1 MQLNRPRSSLLGF
14 SLPPPPPP
22 PPPSSFSSQF
32 STLRFSYH
40 LSPPTPPQQRSAL
53 HRTGP
58 SSSSPSLLTKS
69 LSLEPSCSPC
79 GHKVALDADTPQQAL
94 SDPGPSSSSSGPASL
109 AEGAE
114 LTERRSSASGLLLVN
129 DTGPPERPATT
140 ITPPSKRVPLPG
152 PKPQVP
158 PKPPH
163 LQQQAGVS
171 RPRPRAPEKPLPPTP
186 PCRPLPADPRGGR
199 SPPNRTDGTASPS
212 CVLSLIEKFEREQ
225 IIMVPDI
232 TGGALCPRLPE
243 LPSSRPSSPPS
254 SSSAAPPTP
263 AEEPLSEPPCRDDIT
278 VKGGGEGGDLHPNED
293 DEDHNDDD
301 DDDSDD
307 DEELAAACRDDLHQK
322 RLSMESGYSASE
334 KHLEDDVVA
343 VEMREQQQP
352 PQLLD
357 QSEIPSER
365 LSLPSSQTD
374 GKLANRDSG
383 IDSISS
389 PSHSEE
395 LCFAG
400 VEDGGVVYPC
410 SPALLPRLS
419 SSSSYAG
426 EGGEGEE
433 GEGRGGARRRRD
445 FSEEGDSDLEEE
457 EAELTLVLP
466 PPKTERQDSVELSVQ
481 QRVFNI
487 ANELLQTET
496 AYVSKLHLL
505 DQVFCGR
512 LLEEARCRSSFPCDV
527 VQGIFSN
534 ICSIYAFH
542 QQFLL
547 PALQK
552 RMDEWEVNPRIGDIL
567 QKLAPFLKM
576 YGEYVK
582 NFDHAMELLNTWGQ
596 RSAPFKI
603 IIQEIQREERCG
615 NLTLQHH
622 MLEPVQRIP
631 RYELLL
637 KDYLHRL
644 PEDAPDYR
652 DAQKSL
658 ELIATAAEHS
668 NAAIKKMERMRKLLK
683 VYELLGGEEDIV
695 NPTNELIK
703 EGHILKLSNKNGT
716 TQDRYLILFN
726 DRLLYC
732 VPKLRLIGQ
741 KYGVRARIDV
751 DGMELKETS
760 SAAVSRTFLV
770 CGKQR
775 SLELQARTEE
785 EKRDWIQAIQATV
798 QRHEQTMESFRHL
811 TCSLRDDESTPPHS
825 PSCVELGK
833 RAPTP
838 IREKEVTLCMKCQE
852 PFNSITKRRHHCKA
866 CGHVVCGKCSEFR
879 ARLSY
884 DNNRTN
890 RVCVDCYAM
899 LVGASPSPAVLT
911 SITTRRRSILEKQA
925 SLAAENSVICSF
937 LHHMEKGGGR
947 GWQKAWFVIPD
958 NEPLVLYI
966 YGAPQDVKAQRSV
979 PLIGFEVSL
988 PESCDRLE
996 RRHAFKIS
1004 QSHLTLYFSAE
1015 GEELQR
1021 RWMDILSRAGRGEE
1035 PQIHRPIV
1043 ESVEEEGE
1051 ELTAA
1056 AEGENT

>member
-1 MQLNRPRSSLLGF
+1 
-14 SLPPPPPP
+14 
-22 PPPSSFSSQF
+22 
-32 STLRFSYH
+32 
-40 LSPPTPPQQRSAL
+40 TP
-53 HRTGP
+53 
-58 SSSSPSLLTKS
+58 
-69 LSLEPSCSPC
+69 
-79 GHKVALDADTPQQAL
+79 
-94 SDPGPSSSSSGPASL
+94 
-109 AEGAE
+109 
-114 LTERRSSASGLLLVN
+114 
-129 DTGPPERPATT
+129 
-140 ITPPSKRVPLPG
+140 
-152 PKPQVP
+152 
-158 PKPPH
+158 
-163 LQQQAGVS
+163 
-171 RPRPRAPEKPLPPTP
+171 RPRPRAPQKPLPPP
-186 PCRPLPADPRGGR
+186 PGRALPFDPRGR
-199 SPPNRTDGTASPS
+199 TPPLRADGTASPT
-212 CVLSLIEKFEREQ
+212 CVLSLIEKFER
-225 IIMVPDI
+225 
-232 TGGALCPRLPE
+232 
-243 LPSSRPSSPPS
+243 
-254 SSSAAPPTP
+254 
-263 AEEPLSEPPCRDDIT
+263 
-278 VKGGGEGGDLHPNED
+278 
-293 DEDHNDDD
+293 
-301 DDDSDD
+301 
-307 DEELAAACRDDLHQK
+307 
-322 RLSMESGYSASE
+322 ASE
-334 KHLEDDVVA
+334 KHLDDDDAVV
-343 VEMREQQQP
+343 VEMRDPTP
-352 PQLLD
+352 PSD
-357 QSEIPSER
+357 QSELPSER

-400 VEDGGVVYPC
+400 VDEGEEAYPC
-410 SPALLPRLS
+410 SPALRPCSATRS
-419 SSSSYAG
+419 
-426 EGGEGEE
+426 
-433 GEGRGGARRRRD
+433 RRE
-445 FSEEGDSDLEEE
+445 FSEDSDEE
-457 EAELTLVLP
+457 EAELTLVLTT
-466 PPKTERQDSVELSVQ
+466 PKTDMQETAELSVQ

-487 ANELLQTET
+487 ANELLLTET

-505 DQVFCGR
+505 DQVFCLR
-512 LLEEARCRSSFPCDV
+512 LLEEARSRSSFPCDV
-527 VQGIFSN
+527 VHGIFSN
-534 ICSIYAFH
+534 ICSIYCFH

-552 RMDEWEVNPRIGDIL
+552 RMEEWNSNPRIGDIL

-582 NFDHAMELLNTWGQ
+582 NFDRSMELVNVWME
-596 RSAPFKI
+596 RSAPFKAI
-603 IIQEIQREERCG
+603 VQETQREERCG

-644 PEDAPDYR
+644 PEDDQDHR

-668 NAAIKKMERMRKLLK
+668 NAAIRKMERMRKLLK

-703 EGHILKLSNKNGT
+703 EGHILKLSNKNGS

-741 KYGVRARIDV
+741 KYGVRARINV

-760 SAAVSRTFLV
+760 SVAVPRTFLV
-770 CGKQR
+770 SGKQR
-775 SLELQARTEE
+775 SLELQARTEV
-785 EKRDWIQAIQATV
+785 EKRDWIQAIQATI
-798 QRHEQTMESFRHL
+798 QRHEQTVESFRHL

-852 PFNSITKRRHHCKA
+852 PFNAITKRRHHCKA

-899 LVGASPSPAVLT
+899 LVGVCPSQVGL
-911 SITTRRRSILEKQA
+911 SSSSQRRRSILEAFEAYCK
-925 SLAAENSVICSF
+925 NSVICSF
-937 LHHMEKGGGR
+937 LYHMEKGGGR
-947 GWQKAWFVIPD
+947 GWTKAWFVIPE
-958 NEPLVLYI
+958 NEPLVLYV
-966 YGAPQDVKAQRSV
+966 YGAPQDVKAQRSI
-979 PLIGFEVSL
+979 PLIGFEVAL

-1035 PQIHRPIV
+1035 PPLHRPIV
-1043 ESVEEEGE
+1043 ESLEEEGE
-1051 ELTAA
+1051 ELGTAN
-1056 AEGENT
+1056 EEENT

>member
-1 MQLNRPRSSLLGF
+1 MTGFVFCCAMYRSST
-14 SLPPPPPP
+14 
-22 PPPSSFSSQF
+22 
-32 STLRFSYH
+32 STR
-40 LSPPTPPQQRSAL
+40 
-53 HRTGP
+53 GP
-58 SSSSPSLLTKS
+58 ASSSASLLSKT

-79 GHKVALDADTPQQAL
+79 GLQGALDADSPQLL
-94 SDPGPSSSSSGPASL
+94 SSNMAPSSL
-109 AEGAE
+109 EEGAE
-114 LTERRSSASGLLLVN
+114 LVECCGPVM
-129 DTGPPERPATT
+129 DTGPVELPVTTVTPTTRSRP
-140 ITPPSKRVPLPG
+140 PLPG

-163 LQQQAGVS
+163 LQQQAGLS
-171 RPRPRAPEKPLPPTP
+171 RPRPRVPDKSLPPPP
-186 PCRPLPADPRGGR
+186 PCRALRA
-199 SPPNRTDGTASPS
+199 DGTASPT

-225 IIMVPDI
+225 IIVVPDI
-232 TGGALCPRLPE
+232 TGGALCPRSLE
-243 LPSSRPSSPPS
+243 PSSPRPSSPLS
-254 SSSAAPPTP
+254 STSPPHFLL
-263 AEEPLSEPPCRDDIT
+263 EEEELPCEATEHDDIT
-278 VKGGGEGGDLHPNED
+278 ERGGREGEGEELCD
-293 DEDHNDDD
+293 DV
-301 DDDSDD
+301 D
-307 DEELAAACRDDLHQK
+307 DEEEEELVAACCDNISQK
-322 RLSMESGYSASE
+322 RFSMESGYCVSE
-334 KHLEDDVVA
+334 RHLEDDAVA
-343 VEMREQQQP
+343 VETGDQQP
-352 PQLLD
+352 PLVLD
-357 QSEIPSER
+357 QSELASER

-395 LCFAG
+395 LCFAS
-400 VEDGGVVYPC
+400 VEDGGVAYPC

-426 EGGEGEE
+426 EGGEGEGQE
-433 GEGRGGARRRRD
+433 ARGGARKRRE

-457 EAELTLVLP
+457 VELTVVLA
-466 PPKTERQDSVELSVQ
+466 PPKTDRQDSVELSVH

-487 ANELLQTET
+487 ANELLHTET

-505 DQVFCGR
+505 DQVFCAR
-512 LLEEARCRSSFPCDV
+512 LLEEARVRSSFPCDV

-534 ICSIYAFH
+534 ICSIYCFH

-552 RMDEWEVNPRIGDIL
+552 RMEEWDSNPRIGDIL

-582 NFDHAMELLNTWGQ
+582 NFDQAMELVNTWME
-596 RSAPFKI
+596 RSSQFKAI
-603 IIQEIQREERCG
+603 VQETQREERCG

-644 PEDAPDYR
+644 PEDAPDHR

-668 NAAIKKMERMRKLLK
+668 NAAIRKMERMRKLLK

-741 KYGVRARIDV
+741 KYSVRARIDV

-770 CGKQR
+770 SGKQR

-785 EKRDWIQAIQATV
+785 EKKDWIQAIQATV
-798 QRHEQTMESFRHL
+798 QRHEQTAETFRQL
-811 TCSLRDDESTPPHS
+811 NCPLRDDESTPPHS

-890 RVCVDCYAM
+890 RVCVDCYVT
-899 LVGASPSPAVLT
+899 LVGASPSPGGL
-911 SITTRRRSILEKQA
+911 SSSSQRRRSILEKQA
-925 SLAAENSVICSF
+925 SLAAENSLICSF
-937 LHHMEKGGGR
+937 LHHMEKGSGR
-947 GWQKAWFVIPD
+947 SWQKAWFVIPE

-966 YGAPQDVKAQRSV
+966 YGAPQDVKAQRSM

-1021 RWMDILSRAGRGEE
+1021 RWMDILSKAGRGEE
-1035 PQIHRPIV
+1035 PLSHQPIV
-1043 ESVEEEGE
+1043 ESLEEEGE
-1051 ELTAA
+1051 ELADE
-1056 AEGENT
+1056 AEGDNT

>member
-1 MQLNRPRSSLLGF
+1 MTGLVFCCAVYMDRSSLTRG
-14 SLPPPPPP
+14 
-22 PPPSSFSSQF
+22 PS
-32 STLRFSYH
+32 
-40 LSPPTPPQQRSAL
+40 
-53 HRTGP
+53 

-69 LSLEPSCSPC
+69 VSLEPSCSPC
-79 GHKVALDADTPQQAL
+79 GHLVAPDANYLQQSA
-94 SDPGPSSSSSGPASL
+94 SDPGPASSSSGPASL
-109 AEGAE
+109 EGEADLAE
-114 LTERRSSASGLLLVN
+114 RLLLAKEG
-129 DTGPPERPATT
+129 GPTV
-140 ITPPSKRVPLPG
+140 TPPGRSRPPLPG

-163 LQQQAGVS
+163 LQQQAVVS
-171 RPRPRAPEKPLPPTP
+171 RPRPRPPDKPLPPTP
-186 PCRPLPADPRGGR
+186 PCRPLPADPWGGR
-199 SPPNRTDGTASPS
+199 TPPIRDDGTASPT

-225 IIMVPDI
+225 IIVVPDI
-232 TGGALCPRLPE
+232 TGGALCPRLPDPTSSSQ
-243 LPSSRPSSPPS
+243 PSSSPS
-254 SSSAAPPTP
+254 SSSSSAPPPPNDVIT
-263 AEEPLSEPPCRDDIT
+263 AGEE
-278 VKGGGEGGDLHPNED
+278 VEGSSPRQNED
-293 DEDHNDDD
+293 E
-301 DDDSDD
+301 
-307 DEELAAACRDDLHQK
+307 DEEVAAAACGDK

-334 KHLEDDVVA
+334 KQLDDEAIA
-343 VEMREQQQP
+343 VEMREPQP
-352 PQLLD
+352 PAPLPLD
-357 QSEIPSER
+357 QSELASEC

-400 VEDGGVVYPC
+400 VDDGGVAYPC

-426 EGGEGEE
+426 DGGEREE
-433 GEGRGGARRRRD
+433 REPRGGARRRKD
-445 FSEEGDSDLEEE
+445 FSEEGDSDLEEEEEEEE

-466 PPKTERQDSVELSVQ
+466 PPKTDRQDSAEMSVQ

-505 DQVFCGR
+505 DQVFCAR
-512 LLEEARCRSSFPCDV
+512 LLEEARSRSSFPCDV

-534 ICSIYAFH
+534 ICSIYCFH

-552 RMDEWEVNPRIGDIL
+552 RMEEWELNPRIGDIL

-582 NFDHAMELLNTWGQ
+582 NFDQAMELVNIWMERCAQ
-596 RSAPFKI
+596 FKT

-644 PEDAPDYR
+644 PDEAPDR
-652 DAQKSL
+652 QDAQKSL

-668 NAAIKKMERMRKLLK
+668 NAAIRKMERMRKLLK

-760 SAAVSRTFLV
+760 SVAVPRTFLV
-770 CGKQR
+770 SGKQR

-785 EKRDWIQAIQATV
+785 EKKDWIQAIQATI
-798 QRHEQTMESFRHL
+798 QRHEQTVESFRHL
-811 TCSLRDDESTPPHS
+811 TCSLREDDSTPPHS

-890 RVCVDCYAM
+890 RVCVDCYVT
-899 LVGASPSPAVLT
+899 LVGVAPAPAGLSSST
-911 SITTRRRSILEKQA
+911 QRRRSILEKQA

-937 LHHMEKGGGR
+937 LHHLDKGSGR
-947 GWQKAWFVIPD
+947 GWQKAWFVIPE
-958 NEPLVLYI
+958 NEPLVLYV

-1004 QSHLTLYFSAE
+1004 QSHLTLYFSAD

-1021 RWMDILSRAGRGEE
+1021 RWMDVLSRAGKGEE
-1035 PQIHRPIV
+1035 PQVHRPIV

-1051 ELTAA
+1051 ELA
-1056 AEGENT
+1056 AEEENT